1 MEPRA
6 AYHPTYCFEP
16 NVLARLQLVRA
27 PVVWKSVVST
37 KGEPGMS
44 EFSETLKVLASAP
57 QVKLWFP
64 IGLIAGAFFG
74 ALCWG
79 KPRTLFAVTAI
90 VIAPP
95 AILLLPLTGADVLA
109 FILLVLYV
117 MTGFIGFCVGWIPGL
132 WIGCLYTFSFGRKQ
146 SDQELNSPGG

>member
-1 MEPRA
+1 MA
-6 AYHPTYCFEP
+6 
-16 NVLARLQLVRA
+16 
-27 PVVWKSVVST
+27 
-37 KGEPGMS
+37 
-44 EFSETLKVLASAP
+44 EFLETLKVLASAP

-74 ALCWG
+74 ALCYG
-79 KPRTLFAVTAI
+79 KPRTLFVVTAV

-95 AILLLPLTGADVLA
+95 ALLLLPLTRADVLL
-109 FILLVLYV
+109 FILLVLYI

-146 SDQELNSPGG
+146 SDRGPNPSGG